1 MVFKSNLI
9 QPVKSVKLLF
19 YLSKIIMI
27 LKNLKLIKYFQSY
40 IFMAYVVLVIFCMIN
55 NILINIFLKIKR
67 TIKQFSLN
75 KYVVY
80 LVIMY

>member
-1 MVFKSNLI
+1 
-9 QPVKSVKLLF
+9 
-19 YLSKIIMI
+19 
-27 LKNLKLIKYFQSY
+27 
-40 IFMAYVVLVIFCMIN
+40 MAYVVLVIFCMIN